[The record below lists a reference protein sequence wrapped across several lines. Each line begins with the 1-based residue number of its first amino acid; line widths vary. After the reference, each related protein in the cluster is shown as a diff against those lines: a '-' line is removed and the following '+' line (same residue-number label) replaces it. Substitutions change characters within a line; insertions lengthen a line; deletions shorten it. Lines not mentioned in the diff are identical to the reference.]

1 MSKSNIIR
9 KFNDSYYS
17 NLKTNYKDYKMKKFY
32 LLFVVVLISST
43 SLFAQRQ
50 GISIGGNVVL
60 PVGDWAEVSEIGFGG
75 SATYEHPLAKNV
87 LGVLYSGYTY
97 FGGSDE
103 GFNWTMI
110 PVVAGV
116 KVYLDPKQDWYIAGL
131 LGASFQTYNY
141 RSILGDGSESS
152 TEFAGNANFGYELK
166 TAENGAMDFSA
177 GFVFINEQSYIGVR
191 IAYIFKL

>member
-1 MSKSNIIR
+1 
-9 KFNDSYYS
+9 
-17 NLKTNYKDYKMKKFY
+17 MKKFY

-50 GISIGGNVVL
+50 GISIGGNVFF
-60 PVGDWAEVSEIGFGG
+60 PVGEWAEVAEIGYGG

-87 LGVLYSGYTY
+87 LGVLYSGYAY
-97 FGGSDE
+97 FGSVDE
-103 GFNWTMI
+103 GFNWTMV
-110 PVVAGV
+110 PLVAGV
-116 KVYLDPKQDWYIAGL
+116 KAYLSYKQDWYFAGL

-141 RSILGDGSESS
+141 TSILGDASESS

-177 GFVFINEQSYIGVR
+177 GFVFINEESYFGVR